1 MKSKLNL
8 KSKLKLNKLKSAAKD
23 KTRPILRKNKKNVED
38 EQLQHEL
45 FLTIRQTTKIRYAFC
60 NNMSTDSKVNEMIQ
74 PDEFLCNMLGN
85 LDKK

>member
-1 MKSKLNL
+1 M
-8 KSKLKLNKLKSAAKD
+8 
-23 KTRPILRKNKKNVED
+23 
-38 EQLQHEL
+38 
-45 FLTIRQTTKIRYAFC
+45 FLTIRETTKIRYAFS